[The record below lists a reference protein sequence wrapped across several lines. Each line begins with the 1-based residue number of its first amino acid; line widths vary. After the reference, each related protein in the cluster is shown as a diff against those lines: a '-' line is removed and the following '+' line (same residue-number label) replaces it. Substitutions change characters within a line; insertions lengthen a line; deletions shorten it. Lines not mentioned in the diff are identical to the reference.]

1 MIHPGAPRAL
11 VFDWD
16 NTLVD
21 TWPVITTC
29 YNAAFAHFGMPAWTE
44 AETRARAHKS
54 LRDAFPELF
63 GAARWEEA
71 REVFYATFR
80 AVHLERLRAKDGAAE
95 MLEALR
101 ARGLYLAVVSNKVG
115 ASLRTEAEHLG
126 WNRYFARIVGA
137 TDTARD
143 KPAADPVARAL
154 EPAGFGP
161 DRSVWFVGD
170 TAIDLECAH
179 NTGCLPVLI
188 RDDPPAP
195 LEFERHPPALHV
207 RDCHALRK
215 LI

>member
-1 MIHPGAPRAL
+1 MPPSAPKAL

-29 YNAAFAHFGMPAWTE
+29 YNATFAHFGMPPWTE

-63 GAARWEEA
+63 GPARWEEA

-80 AVHLERLRAKDGAAE
+80 VVHLDRLRAKDGAGE
-95 MLEALR
+95 MLRGLR
-101 ARGLYLAVVSNKVG
+101 ERGLYLAVVSNKMG
-115 ASLRTEAEHLG
+115 PALRIEAGHLG
-126 WNRYFARIVGA
+126 WSGYFERIVGA

-143 KPAADPVARAL
+143 KPAPDPVARAL

-161 DRSVWFVGD
+161 DHSVWFVGD

-188 RDDPPAP
+188 RDEPPEP
-195 LEFERHPPALHV
+195 LEFERHPPAFHV
-207 RDCHALRK
+207 RDCHALWK